1 MGSVG
6 SLLSGHGF
14 NSKQGRGSQHRG
26 RKAPHLKKLG
36 RCSDGIL
43 RFGFSQE
50 SGHAKGGGSK
60 MGRSEDFFYIK
71 VSQKSHVGAR
81 QEYHG
86 ATNTEPESQ
95 PGQEYSGAASKACNP
110 PSMIHFPKRLELE
123 MNALRPSPLK
133 PGMRRNSAVT
143 CHPSESGAQLSH
155 YYRPERVREAE
166 SRAGHCG
173 VGMSESG
180 RNSMSSLPTHPS
192 KVGVGCQLDALLMPT
207 GRFGGSA
214 HNITQSSR
222 SNMLSLRAM
231 SLSDGGNANKI
242 LSVPPK
248 PGLRSPPSCEELV
261 GAESGD
267 GAEEGHRGA
276 PRSRQSSQR
285 GQRGQHGLQIQVT
298 QSVGQER
305 EALEGKMRGYE
316 KEKKSLSPSEETKW
330 EVCQKSG
337 EILSLRQQLRET
349 QEESSLRAS
358 EILSLKAQ
366 LRETKGRAEA
376 QEQRAREAE
385 ERLRGASVAEGEEG
399 EEEARGEVELEAL
412 RAELEVERQNNEQM
426 TDVFQRERKTWRDE
440 KEKVIRYQRQ
450 LQQNYLHMCQR
461 CQALEQRLRVLSGGE
476 EFEDGPIISL
486 PDMELSFQDILATE
500 I

>member
-26 RKAPHLKKLG
+26 RKPPHLKKLS

-71 VSQKSHVGAR
+71 VSQKSHVGPR

-86 ATNTEPESQ
+86 GVTNTEPENQ
-95 PGQEYSGAASKACNP
+95 PSQEYSGPPSKTCNP
-110 PSMIHFPKRLELE
+110 PSMIHFPNRLELE

-143 CHPSESGAQLSH
+143 CYPAAESGPQLSH
-155 YYRPERVREAE
+155 YYRPDRSREAE
-166 SRAGHCG
+166 SRVGHCMG
-173 VGMSESG
+173 GMSESG

-192 KVGVGCQLDALLMPT
+192 KLGTACQLDALLMPT

-248 PGLRSPPSCEELV
+248 PGLRSPPSCEDLARADTVENT
-261 GAESGD
+261 
-267 GAEEGHRGA
+267 EEGHRGG
-276 PRSRQSSQR
+276 PNRSRQSSQR
-285 GQRGQHGLQIQVT
+285 GQRGQHVLQIQVA
-298 QSVGQER
+298 QER
-305 EALEGKMRGYE
+305 EAKDGKMRGYE
-316 KEKKSLSPSEETKW
+316 KEKKIGMSPSVEETQW

-337 EILSLRQQLRET
+337 EIASLRQQLRET

-376 QEQRAREAE
+376 QEQRARDAE
-385 ERLRGASVAEGEEG
+385 ERLRAA
-399 EEEARGEVELEAL
+399 EEEREDREEADRSEAELETLRTELEA
-412 RAELEVERQNNEQM
+412 ERQNNEQM

-461 CQALEQRLRVLSGGE
+461 CQALEQRLRALSGE
-476 EFEDGPIISL
+476 DLEDGPIITL

>member
-14 NSKQGRGSQHRG
+14 NHKHGRGSQHRG
-26 RKAPHLKKLG
+26 RKPPHLKKLS

-50 SGHAKGGGSK
+50 SGHVKGGGSK

-71 VSQKSHVGAR
+71 VSQKSHVGPR

-86 ATNTEPESQ
+86 GVTNTEPESQ
-95 PGQEYSGAASKACNP
+95 PNQEYSGPPNKTCNP
-110 PSMIHFPKRLELE
+110 PSMIHFPNRLELE
-123 MNALRPSPLK
+123 MNALRPTPLK

-143 CHPSESGAQLSH
+143 CYPAVESGPQLSH
-155 YYRPERVREAE
+155 YYRSDRAREAE
-166 SRAGHCG
+166 GRGGHYIA
-173 VGMSESG
+173 GMSESG

-192 KVGVGCQLDALLMPT
+192 KLGTGCQLDALLMPT

-248 PGLRSPPSCEELV
+248 PGLRSPPSCEDLARV
-261 GAESGD
+261 ESVENS
-267 GAEEGHRGA
+267 EEGHRGG
-276 PRSRQSSQR
+276 PTRSRQSSQR
-285 GQRGQHGLQIQVT
+285 GQRGQHVLQIQVT
-298 QSVGQER
+298 QER
-305 EALEGKMRGYE
+305 ETKESKMRSYE
-316 KEKKSLSPSEETKW
+316 KEKKMSMSPSMDETQW
-330 EVCQKSG
+330 EVCQKSS
-337 EILSLRQQLRET
+337 EIASLRQQLRET

-376 QEQRAREAE
+376 QEQRARDAE
-385 ERLRGASVAEGEEG
+385 ERLRAMEDDRDESEEV
-399 EEEARGEVELEAL
+399 ARGEAELETLRTELEA
-412 RAELEVERQNNEQM
+412 ERQNNEQM
-426 TDVFQRERKTWRDE
+426 TDVFQRERMTWREE

-461 CQALEQRLRVLSGGE
+461 CQALEQRLRALTGGE
-476 EFEDGPIISL
+476 DLDDGPILTL
-486 PDMELSFQDILATE
+486 PDMEISFQDILATE

>member
-14 NSKQGRGSQHRG
+14 NSKQSRGSQHRG
-26 RKAPHLKKLG
+26 RKPPHLKKLS

-71 VSQKSHVGAR
+71 VSQKQHVGSR

-86 ATNTEPESQ
+86 GVTNTEPESQ
-95 PGQEYSGAASKACNP
+95 SNKEYPIPTSKPCNP
-110 PSMIHFPKRLELE
+110 PSMIHFPNRLELE
-123 MNALRPSPLK
+123 MNALRPTPLK

-143 CHPSESGAQLSH
+143 CYPAEERGPQLSH
-155 YYRPERVREAE
+155 YYRPDRVREAE
-166 SRAGHCG
+166 SRGGHCIG
-173 VGMSESG
+173 GMSESG

-192 KVGVGCQLDALLMPT
+192 KLGTACQLDALLMPT

-248 PGLRSPPSCEELV
+248 PGLRSPPSCDDIAR
-261 GAESGD
+261 AEPGESN
-267 GAEEGHRGA
+267 EEGHRGI

-285 GQRGQHGLQIQVT
+285 GQRGQHVLQIQVA
-298 QSVGQER
+298 QER
-305 EALEGKMRGYE
+305 EAKENKMRVYE
-316 KEKKSLSPSEETKW
+316 KEKKITISPSMDETQW

-337 EILSLRQQLRET
+337 EIASLRQQLRET

-385 ERLRGASVAEGEEG
+385 ERLRAA
-399 EEEARGEVELEAL
+399 EEEREERDETASSEAEMETLRTELEA
-412 RAELEVERQNNEQM
+412 ERQNNEQM

-461 CQALEQRLRVLSGGE
+461 CQALEQRLRALTGGE
-476 EFEDGPIISL
+476 DLDDGPIL
-486 PDMELSFQDILATE
+486 TMPDMELSFQDILATE

>member
-26 RKAPHLKKLG
+26 RKPPHLKKLS

-71 VSQKSHVGAR
+71 VSQKSHMGPR

-86 ATNTEPESQ
+86 GATNSEPESQ
-95 PGQEYSGAASKACNP
+95 PSQEYAPPVQKNCNP
-110 PSMIHFPKRLELE
+110 PSLIHFPNRLELE
-123 MNALRPSPLK
+123 MNALRPTPLK

-143 CHPSESGAQLSH
+143 CHPSAESGAQLQLSH
-155 YYRPERVREAE
+155 YYHPERAREAGG
-166 SRAGHCG
+166 RGGHYVG
-173 VGMSESG
+173 GMSESG

-192 KVGVGCQLDALLMPT
+192 KLGPGCQLDALLMPT

-242 LSVPPK
+242 INVPPK
-248 PGLRSPPSCEELV
+248 TGIRSPPSCEKLV
-261 GAESGD
+261 RSETGESADD
-267 GAEEGHRGA
+267 GHKGGVS
-276 PRSRQSSQR
+276 RSRQSSQR
-285 GQRGQHGLQIQVT
+285 GHRNQHVLQVQVA
-298 QSVGQER
+298 QER
-305 EALEGKMRGYE
+305 ESLENKMRVYE
-316 KEKKSLSPSEETKW
+316 KEKKISMSPSMDEAQW

-337 EILSLRQQLRET
+337 EIASLRQQLKET

-358 EILSLKAQ
+358 EILSLKTQ
-366 LRETKGRAEA
+366 LRETKSRAEA

-385 ERLRGASVAEGEEG
+385 ERLRAAEEREDGEEA
-399 EEEARGEVELEAL
+399 ERNEAELETL
-412 RAELEVERQNNEQM
+412 RAELEAERQNNEQM
-426 TDVFQRERKTWRDE
+426 TDVFQRERKTWREE

-461 CQALEQRLRVLSGGE
+461 CQALEQRLRALSGE
-476 EFEDGPIISL
+476 DLDDGPIITM
-486 PDMELSFQDILATE
+486 PDMELSFQDILNTE

>member
-14 NSKQGRGSQHRG
+14 SSKHGRGSQHRS
-26 RKAPHLKKLG
+26 RKAPHLKKLS

-50 SGHAKGGGSK
+50 SGHNMGGGSK

-71 VSQKSHVGAR
+71 VSQKSHVGPR

-86 ATNTEPESQ
+86 GVTNTEPESQ
-95 PGQEYSGAASKACNP
+95 PVQEYTVPPNKTCNQ

-143 CHPSESGAQLSH
+143 CYPAAESGPQLSL
-155 YYRPERVREAE
+155 YYRPDRAREAE
-166 SRAGHCG
+166 SRAGHCMG
-173 VGMSESG
+173 GMSESG

-192 KVGVGCQLDALLMPT
+192 KLGTACQLDALLMPT

-242 LSVPPK
+242 ISVPTK
-248 PGLRSPPSCEELV
+248 SGLRSPPSCEDLAR
-261 GAESGD
+261 AEPGESAD
-267 GAEEGHRGA
+267 EGHRGGIS
-276 PRSRQSSQR
+276 RSRQSSQR
-285 GQRGQHGLQIQVT
+285 GQRGQHMLQIQVA
-298 QSVGQER
+298 QER
-305 EALEGKMRGYE
+305 ESMESK
-316 KEKKSLSPSEETKW
+316 
-330 EVCQKSG
+330 VCQKSG
-337 EILSLRQQLRET
+337 EIASLRQQLRET

-385 ERLRGASVAEGEEG
+385 ERLRVAESERGDREDTVLS
-399 EEEARGEVELEAL
+399 EAELETLRTELEA
-412 RAELEVERQNNEQM
+412 ERQNNEQM

-461 CQALEQRLRVLSGGE
+461 CQALEQRLRALSGE
-476 EFEDGPIISL
+476 DLDDGPIMTL

>member
-26 RKAPHLKKLG
+26 RKPPHLKKLS

-86 ATNTEPESQ
+86 GVTSTEPESQ
-95 PGQEYSGAASKACNP
+95 SNQEYPVPTSKPCNPP
-110 PSMIHFPKRLELE
+110 PSMIHFPNRLELE

-143 CHPSESGAQLSH
+143 CYPAAESGPQLSL
-155 YYRPERVREAE
+155 YYRPDRAREAE
-166 SRAGHCG
+166 SRAGHCVG
-173 VGMSESG
+173 GMSESG
-180 RNSMSSLPTHPS
+180 RNSMSSLPTHAS
-192 KVGVGCQLDALLMPT
+192 KLGTACQLDALLMPT

-248 PGLRSPPSCEELV
+248 PGIRSPPSCEELARV
-261 GAESGD
+261 EPGEKT
-267 GAEEGHRGA
+267 EEGHRGG
-276 PRSRQSSQR
+276 PSRSRQSSQR
-285 GQRGQHGLQIQVT
+285 GQRGQHVLQIQVA
-298 QSVGQER
+298 QER
-305 EALEGKMRGYE
+305 ESMESKMRGYE
-316 KEKKSLSPSEETKW
+316 KEKKIAISPSIDDTQW
-330 EVCQKSG
+330 EVCQKNG
-337 EILSLRQQLRET
+337 EIASLRQQLREV

-385 ERLRGASVAEGEEG
+385 ERLRA
-399 EEEARGEVELEAL
+399 EEEEREVREETASSEADLETLRTELEA
-412 RAELEVERQNNEQM
+412 ERQNNEQM

-461 CQALEQRLRVLSGGE
+461 CQALEQRLRALSGE
-476 EFEDGPIISL
+476 DLDDGPIITM

>member
-14 NSKQGRGSQHRG
+14 NSKHGRGSQHRG
-26 RKAPHLKKLG
+26 RKPPHLKKLS

-71 VSQKSHVGAR
+71 VSQKSHVGPR
-81 QEYHG
+81 QDYHERV
-86 ATNTEPESQ
+86 TNTEPESQ
-95 PGQEYSGAASKACNP
+95 PVQEYPVPTSKPCNP
-110 PSMIHFPKRLELE
+110 PSLIHFPNRLELE
-123 MNALRPSPLK
+123 MNALRPTPLK

-143 CHPSESGAQLSH
+143 CYPAAESGPQLSL
-155 YYRPERVREAE
+155 YYRPDRLREAE
-166 SRAGHCG
+166 SQAGHCIR
-173 VGMSESG
+173 GMSESG

-192 KVGVGCQLDALLMPT
+192 KIGTACQLDALLMPT

-242 LSVPPK
+242 ISVPPK
-248 PGLRSPPSCEELV
+248 SGLRSPPSCDDLARSEP
-261 GAESGD
+261 GD
-267 GAEEGHRGA
+267 KTDEGHRG
-276 PRSRQSSQR
+276 PTRSRQSSQR
-285 GQRGQHGLQIQVT
+285 GQRGQHMLQIQLA
-298 QSVGQER
+298 QER
-305 EALEGKMRGYE
+305 ESKESKVRAYE
-316 KEKKSLSPSEETKW
+316 KEKKISMSPSMDETQW
-330 EVCQKSG
+330 EVCQKSS
-337 EILSLRQQLRET
+337 EIASLRQQLRET

-385 ERLRGASVAEGEEG
+385 ERLRASEAEREDR
-399 EEEARGEVELEAL
+399 EEAESSEVEMETLRTELEA
-412 RAELEVERQNNEQM
+412 ERQNNEQM

-461 CQALEQRLRVLSGGE
+461 CQALEQRLRALSGE
-476 EFEDGPIISL
+476 DLDDGPIMTL

>member
-14 NSKQGRGSQHRG
+14 NSKHGRGSQHRS
-26 RKAPHLKKLG
+26 RKPPHLKKLS

-81 QEYHG
+81 QDYHG
-86 ATNTEPESQ
+86 GVTSSEPESQ
-95 PGQEYSGAASKACNP
+95 PSQDYPGPPSKTCNP
-110 PSMIHFPKRLELE
+110 PSMIHIPHRLELE
-123 MNALRPSPLK
+123 MNALRPTQLK

-143 CHPSESGAQLSH
+143 CHPSAESGAQLSH
-155 YYRPERVREAE
+155 YYRPEWVREAE
-166 SRAGHCG
+166 SRAGHCVG
-173 VGMSESG
+173 GMSESG

-192 KVGVGCQLDALLMPT
+192 KLGTGCQLDALLMPT

-242 LSVPPK
+242 LNVPPK
-248 PGLRSPPSCEELV
+248 TGLRSPPSCEEL
-261 GAESGD
+261 GRSEAGEGT
-267 GAEEGHRGA
+267 EEGHKGGA

-285 GQRGQHGLQIQVT
+285 GHRGQHVLQKQVA
-298 QSVGQER
+298 QER
-305 EALEGKMRGYE
+305 EALENKIRVYE
-316 KEKKSLSPSEETKW
+316 KEKKISISPSMDETQW

-337 EILSLRQQLRET
+337 EIASLRQQLRDI
-349 QEESSLRAS
+349 QDESSLRAS

-385 ERLRGASVAEGEEG
+385 DRLRLAEENREDR
-399 EEEARGEVELEAL
+399 EDPDRDETELETLRTELEA
-412 RAELEVERQNNEQM
+412 ERQNNEQM

-461 CQALEQRLRVLSGGE
+461 CQALEQRLRALTGGE
-476 EFEDGPIISL
+476 ELDDGPILTL
-486 PDMELSFQDILATE
+486 PDLELSFQDILATE